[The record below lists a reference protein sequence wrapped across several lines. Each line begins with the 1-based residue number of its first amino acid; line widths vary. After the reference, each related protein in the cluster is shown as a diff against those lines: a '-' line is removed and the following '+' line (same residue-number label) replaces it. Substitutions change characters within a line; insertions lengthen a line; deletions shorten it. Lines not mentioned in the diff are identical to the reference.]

1 MSFFEALMMICFG
14 VSWPISIYKSWRTK
28 KVSGKSPVFMIV
40 IIIGYASGV
49 IHKILYSKDWVIYLY
64 LLNMVMVS
72 LDLLLYFRYSES
84 KRSRHLNPPMGDFK
98 IS

>member
-14 VSWPISIYKSWRTK
+14 VSWPISIHKSWRTK

-40 IIIGYASGV
+40 IIVGYASGV
-49 IHKILYSKDWVIYLY
+49 IHKILYSMDWVIYLY

-72 LDLLLYFRYSES
+72 LDLLLYFRYSG
-84 KRSRHLNPPMGDFK
+84 RSN
-98 IS
+98 S